1 MSENKFSQLLQ
12 QPLPAHEPLDTQTV
26 MIQQGNQL
34 IQQLTQL
41 PPSQGKDYE
50 QVIQKIMNYL
60 FQNYLYN
67 LRAQQRDE
75 WQVNVYDLIARI
87 IPKDNLFWNFIVQE
101 MGSRYVV
108 IECKNYAEKISQGQ
122 ILTTEKY
129 LYAPAL
135 RTFAM
140 MCTRQGADDG
150 ANKVLRGAIREH
162 GKLIVVLNDN
172 DMISM
177 IQRKQQGADPSDYL
191 FDLVDELFYTLSR

>member
-12 QPLPAHEPLDTQTV
+12 QSLPAHEPSDTQTV

>member
-12 QPLPAHEPLDTQTV
+12 QSLPAHEPSDTQTV

-101 MGSRYVV
+101 MGSRYVM

-177 IQRKQQGADPSDYL
+177 IQRKKQGADPSDYL

>member
-12 QPLPAHEPLDTQTV
+12 QSLPAHEPLDTQTV